1 MAFYNLDNY
10 LDSIGAPSEVES
22 TPEPIFSDDVKL
34 TVNDLK
40 NNTMYLQ
47 PIRDYMIERKGVDY
61 KDLSDAEVVD
71 DFIQHMRYFNANT
84 VSTAGEVRFVSK
96 ANDRQKQTARRAYDI
111 YDQLGNV
118 FQNDGLMGAVS
129 GVGDYVFAAAK
140 DPTNYLG
147 LLTGGIGRAAAGGV
161 SITGKQAVKAAV
173 QRAGREALQSGAT
186 MEAARKAAEAAGR
199 EAARRAAS
207 QGMGKRA
214 SNNVYKNVTDKVQKE
229 GRRAIAKDA
238 MRAKQRELFETAATR
253 SLYQTTALDS
263 TAAVLQDVMAQ
274 QAQLEVGSQEKY
286 SYLQTGFSSLLGGV
300 AGAAQLGFGKMRG
313 TSGLEDTTSEL
324 DKLTARTIEEYSP
337 IIKEKDSAE
346 AAKAI
351 GDAIDKWNAKVE
363 KGTPGYKDID
373 ESQLIKEMIFGEP
386 NDEGKIGG
394 LAGFFRDKGYQ
405 ISKEVHVSDVITNV
419 ANSLTQEELQGINK
433 VMGKYTSMQFGNLS
447 GSRVK
452 LGDLM
457 AARLSEAG
465 KTLNVASQLS
475 KMMDAGLLA
484 ASKKIDD
491 QVGEIDA
498 KEAAKAKGADR
509 LRYGQSVW
517 KRLLVSSPATTALN
531 VAGFGQF
538 YIGQTIADLFSS
550 TALMTQGL
558 AQLATNRKGAQESFR
573 QAAALRMVQA
583 QKIRNL
589 LDPYTTHDAYM
600 KFLDEN
606 KDVEKI
612 LFETMAGGIEQKA
625 SRYGIDPNDPTYR
638 KIESVANA
646 ANQITGVRIQD
657 TFTKSQMF
665 MTEMDKYLRL
675 EKGMT
680 LKEAMLADDTIID
693 EKVIQAALDGTLK
706 SVFAKDYTTAEQPE
720 LVRTAAKLVENL
732 SNTPGIGTLI
742 PFGRFF
748 NNVLATA
755 YQWSPLAAPELILKP
770 FYKKIAKQEARDI
783 SEMEAYSRMV
793 VGTTGILLA
802 SEYDTQR
809 REQGLGVYDVDVGGG
824 TIVDAKNTF
833 PFSAFLAAGRIFN
846 MKRNNETVPPELIQE
861 LGTQVAIG
869 QVARDAQFGNDLNN
883 LIDIMVNADEG
894 ARGATF
900 DAFAKAAGNFVAGT
914 TRPLDAFNKVVGFA
928 MGTDGAKDVRQ
939 ADGFNIFTQTST
951 KYIDNILEAFIDKTD
966 TITGEDLAV
975 ATREGEIYDPNPFA
989 RLFGITIKPGRTAT
1003 EKTYSMSEMQPW
1015 TANER
1020 TKVPAYDKALNAM
1033 LAPVLEQQTNR
1044 LLATEEFTKGNL
1056 TQRRAMLKKVMRD
1069 AKKQIKERME
1079 KGYGGSESVHLRMVA
1094 KANSKY
1100 NKEIRNEAAKAMK
1113 ETFGIDGSLEDYSFA
1128 ELDLFMEYADYLND
1142 MYQEAASF

>member
-10 LDSIGAPSEVES
+10 LDSIGTPSDIEV
-22 TPEPIFSDDVKL
+22 TPEPLFDADVTL
-34 TVNDLK
+34 SVSDLK
-40 NNTMYLQ
+40 KNSMYLQ

-61 KDLSDAEVVD
+61 RTMDEADVVD
-71 DFIQHMRYFNANT
+71 DFVQHMRYFNANT
-84 VSTAGEVRFVSK
+84 VSTAGELRFVNK
-96 ANDRQKQTARRAYDI
+96 ANDRQKDTARRAYQI

-129 GVGDYVFAAAK
+129 GVGDYIFAAAK

-147 LLTGGIGRAAAGGV
+147 LLTGGIGRAAAGGMQV
-161 SITGKQAVKAAV
+161 TGKQVVKAAV
-173 QRAGREALQSGAT
+173 QRAGREALQAGAT
-186 MEAARKAAEAAGR
+186 KEAAKKAAEAAGR

-214 SNNVYKNVTDKVQKE
+214 ANNVYKSVSDKIQKE
-229 GRRAIAKDA
+229 GKRAVAKDA

-300 AGAAQLGFGKMRG
+300 AGAAQLGFGKARG
-313 TSGLEDTTSEL
+313 MSGLEDTTSEL
-324 DKLTARTIEEYSP
+324 DKLTKRTVEEYSP
-337 IIKEKDSAE
+337 ILKDKDSAE
-346 AAKAI
+346 AAKVI
-351 GDAIDKWNAKVE
+351 GEAIDKWNAKVE
-363 KGTPGYKDID
+363 KGQAGKKDID
-373 ESQLIKEMIFGEP
+373 DVQLIKEIIFGDNP
-386 NDEGKIGG
+386 DKMGG
-394 LAGFFRDKGYQ
+394 LAGFFKDKGYQ
-405 ISKEVHVSDVITNV
+405 INKEIHVSDVITNV
-419 ANSLTQEELQGINK
+419 ANSLNQSELVSINK
-433 VMGKYTSMQFGNLS
+433 GLAKYTAFKFGDLS
-447 GSRVK
+447 STRVK
-452 LGDLM
+452 LGDVL
-457 AARLSEAG
+457 AARLSDAG
-465 KTLNVASQLS
+465 KTLNIASQLS
-475 KMMDAGLLA
+475 KVMDAGLLA

-491 QVGEIDA
+491 QASEIDA
-498 KEAAKAKGADR
+498 KEAAKAKGADK

-558 AQLATNRKGAQESFR
+558 AQLATNRTAAQESFR
-573 QAAALRMVQA
+573 QASALRMIQA

-600 KFLDEN
+600 KFLGEN

-612 LFETMAGGIEQKA
+612 LFETMAGGVEQKA
-625 SRYGIDPNDPTYR
+625 SRYGLNADDPYYR
-638 KIESVANA
+638 NIEAVANA

-657 TFTKSQMF
+657 SFTKSQMF

-675 EKGMT
+675 EKNMT
-680 LKEAMLADDTIID
+680 LKEAMLADDVVID
-693 EKVIQAALDGTLK
+693 EKVVQAALDGTLK

-720 LVRTAAKLVENL
+720 LIRSAAKLVENL

-755 YQWSPLAAPELILKP
+755 YQWSPLAAPELLLKP

-783 SEMEAYSRMV
+783 TEMEAYSRMV
-793 VGTTGILLA
+793 VGTTGIILA
-802 SEYDTQR
+802 SEYDKGR
-809 REQGLGVYDVDVGGG
+809 REQGLGVYEVDVGGG
-824 TIVDAKNTF
+824 TVVDAKNTF

-883 LIDIMVNADEG
+883 LIDIMVNSDEG
-894 ARGATF
+894 ARGATL
-900 DAFAKAAGNFVAGT
+900 DAFAKASGNLVAGL
-914 TRPLDAFNKVVGFA
+914 TRPLDAFNKVIGFA

-951 KYIDNILEAFIDKTD
+951 KYIDNIIEAFIDKTD
-966 TITGEDLAV
+966 TITGEDLRV
-975 ATREGEIYDPNPFA
+975 ATREGDIYDPNPFA

-1003 EKTYSMSEMQPW
+1003 EKVYSMSEMQPW

-1044 LLATEEFTKGNL
+1044 LLSTEEFTKGNL

-1128 ELDLFMEYADYLND
+1128 ELDLFMEYADYLNE
-1142 MYQEAASF
+1142 MYEAAASF